1 MRRIAVVLALVLAA
15 CGGGGGG
22 GDPEAASSDDSPTTT
37 TTTTAAAG
45 DEPTTSTTAAPA
57 AAPDEGETPGTTA
70 APAAGAAASASAPA
84 SAGPTPLAPGTYHYR
99 QTGST
104 KVGADSYE
112 SPPEGTS
119 EVDPPNADGTQVVHR
134 YIDPE
139 GKPSDATMRFGPD
152 GIFML
157 ETVVRAGGTEVRCTF
172 DPPLA
177 TPAWPP
183 TVGATSSGH
192 GECGSFT
199 TDVTSEITETRSVTL
214 DGRTYDAVVVRST
227 ITTSGQFESTS
238 SQVDWFVPELR
249 MSAHS
254 ETTSKGS
261 FGAFTFESA
270 GSSDLL
276 SATPT

>member
-22 GDPEAASSDDSPTTT
+22 DPEAASSGSSST
-37 TTTTAAAG
+37 
-45 DEPTTSTTAAPA
+45 TTSTTSDAT
-57 AAPDEGETPGTTA
+57 DESTTSTSATPGTTGDAPGTTA
-70 APAAGAAASASAPA
+70 APSAGAAASAAAPA

-119 EVDPPNADGTQVVHR
+119 VADPPNADGTQVIHR

-192 GECGSFT
+192 GECGAFT
-199 TDVTSEITETRSVTL
+199 TDVTSEITETRTVTL
-214 DGRTYDAVVVRST
+214 DGRSYDAVVVRST

-249 MSAHS
+249 LSTHS

-270 GSSDLL
+270 GTSDLL

>member
-22 GDPEAASSDDSPTTT
+22 DEPEAASSDSPTS
-37 TTTTAAAG
+37 TTATAADA
-45 DEPTTSTTAAPA
+45 DESTTSTTAAATA
-57 AAPDEGETPGTTA
+57 AGEAPSTTA
-70 APAAGAAASASAPA
+70 APSAGQAASASAPA

-99 QTGST
+99 QEGST
-104 KVGADSYE
+104 KVGADSYD

-119 EVDPPNADGTQVVHR
+119 VVDAPNADGTQVVHR

-199 TDVTSEITETRSVTL
+199 TDVKSEITEARSVTL

-227 ITTSGQFESTS
+227 ITTTGQFQSTS
-238 SQVDWFVPELR
+238 NQVDWFVPELR
-249 MSAHS
+249 LSTHT

-261 FGAFTFESA
+261 FGAFTFEST